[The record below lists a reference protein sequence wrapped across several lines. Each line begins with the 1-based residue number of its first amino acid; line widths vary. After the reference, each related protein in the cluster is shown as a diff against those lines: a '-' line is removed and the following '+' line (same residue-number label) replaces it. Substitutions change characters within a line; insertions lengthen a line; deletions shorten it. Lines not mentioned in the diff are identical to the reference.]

1 MSDKYEIFLDGGHH
15 VNLGRGAFGTVYK
28 YRVRGT
34 DNVVAVKELDNSGV
48 RIEKRREEI
57 ETWRR
62 IKVHPH
68 VVALLDSW
76 EESGVIGAV
85 MPLAVGSLDRL
96 VLSMLDTRHTLGE
109 GSE

>member
-1 MSDKYEIFLDGGHH
+1 M
-15 VNLGRGAFGTVYK
+15 
-28 YRVRGT
+28 
-34 DNVVAVKELDNSGV
+34 

-76 EESGVIGAV
+76 DEAGVIRAV
-85 MPLAVGSLDRL
+85 MPLAVGSLDQL
-96 VLSMLDTRHTLGE
+96 VLSMLDTQITLGE